1 VPNIGPIFSPLY
13 ELTGNTPFIWNQ
25 RYQQTF
31 ETSKEA
37 LIKWQT
43 IHSFNPELDS
53 EIVTDASGEGVGAMW
68 FQGTKPIAIISRSL
82 SKAERNY
89 TTTERE
95 PLAIAYALKKWRHYV
110 ESTRREISLYTDHM
124 NLIQNLNAD
133 GSNRRI
139 NRWVELTQ
147 WAPITY
153 KYVEGKKNPAD
164 LPSRRLDFIREE
176 GEGET
181 SSEDED
187 LAASPVLGC

>member
-1 VPNIGPIFSPLY
+1 MHRGR
-13 ELTGNTPFIWNQ
+13 EW
-25 RYQQTF
+25 
-31 ETSKEA
+31 
-37 LIKWQT
+37 
-43 IHSFNPELDS
+43 
-53 EIVTDASGEGVGAMW
+53 GAMW

-95 PLAIAYALKKWRHYV
+95 LLAIVYALKKWRHYV
-110 ESTRREISLYTDHM
+110 ESTRREISFYTDHM

-139 NRWVELTQ
+139 NKWVELIQ
-147 WAPITY
+147 WALITY

-164 LPSRRLDFIREE
+164 LPSRRPDFIRE
-176 GEGET
+176 EGET

-187 LAASPVLGC
+187 WQRRPYWAAKGSQNRDGHPSSTPAREETQPVWKLPPRVVPHYDY